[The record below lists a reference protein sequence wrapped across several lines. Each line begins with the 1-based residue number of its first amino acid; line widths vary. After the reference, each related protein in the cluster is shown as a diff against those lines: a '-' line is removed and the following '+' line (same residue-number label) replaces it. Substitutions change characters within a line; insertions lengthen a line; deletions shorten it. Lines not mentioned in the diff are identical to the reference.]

1 MNKVKII
8 EYKDKLYPQKLLNI
22 KDFPKKIYALGNIEL
37 LNKKSITIIGS
48 RDCTEYGYNQ
58 AIYFSNEI
66 SKQNICIVS
75 GLAKGID
82 TAAHLGSKNEIG
94 RTIAVLGGGFNNISP
109 EENEEL
115 FYSILK
121 NDGCIISEYEPS
133 VVAESKNFPKRNR
146 IVSGLSEGTLVVE
159 AKYRSG
165 SKITAKYAQKQE
177 KPVFCIPGN
186 IDSKNA
192 IGTAM
197 LIQNGAKLVLTPQ
210 EILDYIGIK
219 SEISIKK
226 EVKTKIKIP
235 KEYKEIY
242 KILSNIPI
250 NINEISR
257 KSNKNIIEV
266 SSVLTM
272 LEINGAI
279 KQVGINEFVKI

>member
-58 AIYFSNEI
+58 AIYFSKEI

-82 TAAHLGSKNEIG
+82 TAAHLGSKNETG
-94 RTIAVLGGGFNNISP
+94 RTIAVLGGGFNNIFP

-115 FYSILK
+115 FHSILK

-133 VVAESKNFPKRNR
+133 VIPESKNFPKRNR

-165 SKITAKYAQKQE
+165 SKITAKYAQKQG

-192 IGTAM
+192 
-197 LIQNGAKLVLTPQ
+197 
-210 EILDYIGIK
+210 ILDYIGIK

-242 KILSNIPI
+242 KILSNIPT

>member
-1 MNKVKII
+1 
-8 EYKDKLYPQKLLNI
+8 
-22 KDFPKKIYALGNIEL
+22 
-37 LNKKSITIIGS
+37 
-48 RDCTEYGYNQ
+48 
-58 AIYFSNEI
+58 
-66 SKQNICIVS
+66 
-75 GLAKGID
+75 
-82 TAAHLGSKNEIG
+82 
-94 RTIAVLGGGFNNISP
+94 
-109 EENEEL
+109 
-115 FYSILK
+115 
-121 NDGCIISEYEPS
+121 
-133 VVAESKNFPKRNR
+133 
-146 IVSGLSEGTLVVE
+146 
-159 AKYRSG
+159 
-165 SKITAKYAQKQE
+165 
-177 KPVFCIPGN
+177 
-186 IDSKNA
+186 
-192 IGTAM
+192 M